1 MQFSMYNPMTKHW
14 KQNNRRQLINSGLQL
29 KLNDS
34 KRFSLQCPRPGIE
47 DVYMTYCLSSKSLE
61 RR

>member
-1 MQFSMYNPMTKHW
+1 MQFSMYNPMIKHW
-14 KQNNRRQLINSGLQL
+14 KQNNRRQLINSGLRL

-34 KRFSLQCPRPGIE
+34 KCFRFHRPRPGIE
-47 DVYMTYCLSSKSLE
+47 GLFMTYCLPSESLE